1 MVHTNINRSLS
12 DKTGEESH
20 FGDGKRKKRMSAPE
34 TMKRKKDSMLA
45 NSGGMKKISYQ
56 SLKGGDHG

>member
-1 MVHTNINRSLS
+1 MVHTNINGTLS

-20 FGDGKRKKRMSAPE
+20 FVDGKRKKRMSAPE
-34 TMKRKKDSMLA
+34 TTKRKKDKMLA
-45 NSGGMKKISYQ
+45 NSDGVKKYLDQ